1 MGTRIN
7 FRAHANKTRL
17 QKFNFPCSTV
27 GTGGSPL
34 IPTSV
39 RKESNGRKDVL
50 LFLSNLF
57 FRPIRFDRT
66 RDRGFFEIP
75 LVEIKISTRR
85 CIFGR
90 ERERGGGGMGELGD
104 FARIDRARVVAIST
118 GIRGIIAA
126 PSSFRLCAELRIYKM
141 ERFHAV
147 FNERS
152 SRKATISNR
161 EAPYVASCIRR
172 SMVYASIVP
181 CFFRTIDLIL
191 LAANRSFRDEVKS
204 GIDRCELSAN

>member
-1 MGTRIN
+1 MQIKLGFKNSTFLAQLWGQKDPHLFPQASERSRMEGRMSSFSFRI
-7 FRAHANKTRL
+7 
-17 QKFNFPCSTV
+17 S
-27 GTGGSPL
+27 S
-34 IPTSV
+34 SV
-39 RKESNGRKDVL
+39 PSVSIERGIVDFSK
-50 LFLSNLF
+50 FLSSKLKF
-57 FRPIRFDRT
+57 Q
-66 RDRGFFEIP
+66 RGDVYLE
-75 LVEIKISTRR
+75 
-85 CIFGR
+85 
-90 ERERGGGGMGELGD
+90 EREGGGMGELGD